1 MTLQGTSNNS
11 GISMEHM
18 QNMHVWKYC
27 FVILLFIG
35 AYSKYN
41 ANQITMNIY
50 LIPAITNNSI

>member
-1 MTLQGTSNNS
+1 MITVFICHSIYMTLQGTSNNS

-35 AYSKYN
+35 AYIM
-41 ANQITMNIY
+41 QIK
-50 LIPAITNNSI
+50 